1 MTGIT
6 ENKNYD
12 YFSLKK
18 VIGALQ
24 EKYPFIHTSTIG
36 KSVAGRDITAI
47 KIGRADEYVLFAAT
61 FHGSEHITTTLL
73 LKFTEELCEK
83 LQNGGEIAGINVKN
97 VMHGRA
103 VIIVPCVNPDGAEI
117 SIHGMLGA
125 GNMAGFVSHISRGDT
140 KHWNA
145 NLRGVDLNHN
155 FDADWEK
162 LHKLEQDSG
171 IYGPA
176 PTRYGGTKPFS
187 EPETVAIAELCR
199 TMKIRHALAFH
210 SQGEV
215 IYWDYNGFNPPR
227 SRKMAEILATSSGY
241 ALDYPTGLAVGGGF
255 KDWFIKEFNR
265 PAFTVEV
272 GLGENPLPIE
282 MSESIYKNIREMLI
296 LSVAM

>member
-18 VIGALQ
+18 TVGALQ
-24 EKYPFIHTSTIG
+24 EKYPFIHTSVIG

-47 KIGRADEYVLFAAT
+47 KIGRANEYVLFAAA
-61 FHGSEHITTTLL
+61 FHGSEHITSTLM

-103 VIIVPCVNPDGAEI
+103 IIIIPCVNPDGVEI
-117 SIHGMLGA
+117 CMHGALSA
-125 GNMAGFVSHISRGDT
+125 GSMAHSVARIARGDT
-140 KHWNA
+140 EHWNA

-155 FDADWEK
+155 FDADWEN
-162 LHKLEQDSG
+162 LHKLEQESG

-176 PTRYGGTKPFS
+176 LTRYGGTKPFS
-187 EPETVAIAELCR
+187 EPETVALAELCR

-265 PAFTVEV
+265 PAFTIEV
-272 GLGENPLPIE
+272 GLGENPLPIDQ
-282 MSESIYKNIREMLI
+282 SENIYKNIREMLI